1 MKAYIPFHVG
11 SGNRGCEGILR
22 GTANILKCKYDEL
35 VILDRDEEEKILDE
49 KLGLDDIGTL
59 HVKNKRFIL
68 QKLLHKLGIMQNSYY
83 IKPFNDFF
91 SDISD
96 DDVCFF
102 TGGDLFCYEETVKE
116 NCILQ
121 KYLYNKGVK
130 TILWGASIEEK
141 FINNNVKEQLNKFS
155 GIVCRETETLSTLK
169 KYGIDNVM
177 YCPDPAFTLKPQ
189 VCKLPDIFID
199 SKVIGINISNMV
211 NGDCFDNNTIFM
223 RNLKNLLD
231 YIIKNTDYNILL
243 IPHVTW
249 TRQDDRKICTIV
261 KNIYRSEKRI
271 DILDVNDLGYLNIRY
286 IISKCEM
293 FIGGRTH
300 SVISAY
306 STSVPTLAL
315 GYSIKARGIAKDLGL
330 NAQLLFDTKLIEDDK
345 ELLRR
350 YQYLENNKQYIR
362 QHLNSVL
369 PQYIENAYKAKDAIE
384 LYL

>member
-1 MKAYIPFHVG
+1 M
-11 SGNRGCEGILR
+11 
-22 GTANILKCKYDEL
+22 
-35 VILDRDEEEKILDE
+35 
-49 KLGLDDIGTL
+49 L
-59 HVKNKRFIL
+59 H
-68 QKLLHKLGIMQNSYY
+68 G
-83 IKPFNDFF
+83 
-91 SDISD
+91 
-96 DDVCFF
+96 
-102 TGGDLFCYEETVKE
+102 
-116 NCILQ
+116 
-121 KYLYNKGVK
+121 
-130 TILWGASIEEK
+130 
-141 FINNNVKEQLNKFS
+141 
-155 GIVCRETETLSTLK
+155 
-169 KYGIDNVM
+169 
-177 YCPDPAFTLKPQ
+177 
-189 VCKLPDIFID
+189 
-199 SKVIGINISNMV
+199 
-211 NGDCFDNNTIFM
+211 
-223 RNLKNLLD
+223 
-231 YIIKNTDYNILL
+231 
-243 IPHVTW
+243 
-249 TRQDDRKICTIV
+249 QDDRKICTIV

-369 PQYIENAYKAKDAIE
+369 PQYIENAYKAKEAIE